1 MAENKTQMNDT
12 SVDAFIDSVADEQ
25 KRADSR
31 ALLAV
36 MARVTGQPPKM
47 WGDSI
52 VGFGSYHYKYASGRE
67 GDMPWTGFSPRKQAM
82 TVYLWYGFEENQ
94 ELMQQLGKYK
104 VGKAC
109 LYFKKLEDIDQ
120 GALEKLVQYT
130 MTHLGVGP
138 T

>member
-1 MAENKTQMNDT
+1 MSENKTQVTDA
-12 SVDAFIDSVADEQ
+12 SVDTFIDSVSDEQ
-25 KRADSR
+25 KRVDSR
-31 ALLAV
+31 ALVAL
-36 MARVTGQPPKM
+36 MTRLTGHPPKM

-82 TVYLWYGFEENQ
+82 TVYLWYGFEEDQ
-94 ELMQQLGKYK
+94 ALMKQLGKYK

-120 GALEKLVQYT
+120 SVLEKLIEKT
-130 MTHLGVGP
+130 IARGFANP
-138 T
+138 A

>member
-12 SVDAFIDSVADEQ
+12 SVNAFIDSVADEQ

-31 ALLAV
+31 ALVAL
-36 MARVTGQPPKM
+36 MTRVTGQPPKM

-52 VGFGSYHYKYASGRE
+52 IGFGHIHYKYATGRE
-67 GDMPWTGFSPRKQAM
+67 GDMPATGFSPRKQAM
-82 TVYLWYGFEENQ
+82 TVYLWYGFEEDQ
-94 ELMQQLGKYK
+94 ELMRQLGKHK

-120 GALEKLVQYT
+120 GVLEKLIEKTIAQ
-130 MTHLGVGP
+130 GFINP
-138 T
+138 A